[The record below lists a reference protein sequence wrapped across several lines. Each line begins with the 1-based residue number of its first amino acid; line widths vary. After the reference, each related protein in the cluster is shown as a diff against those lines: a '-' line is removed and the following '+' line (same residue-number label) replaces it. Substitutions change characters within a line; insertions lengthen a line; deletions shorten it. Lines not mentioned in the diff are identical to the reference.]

1 MQNEYQDKQSASERS
16 DQQWMPNSGS
26 TGTLSQSQSI
36 ATKWI
41 PRLLEYDHINLL
53 THFDTASFLGGIDQC
68 DCA

>member
-1 MQNEYQDKQSASERS
+1 MQNEYQDEQSTSERS

-26 TGTLSQSQSI
+26 IGTLSQSQVI

-53 THFDTASFLGGIDQC
+53 VHFGTASFLGGIDQC